1 MAEERS
7 TQVQHDELHNEDFQF
22 VLRALLATYQP
33 ILEEQLRLSK
43 APEELKKQVESSPP
57 NCEDEVAQANAL
69 FEKFLTEEVAIRSLP
84 PEARQLLGPPERW
97 RWCLLHIRCCIIFG
111 WLVCRG
117 PRTFRA
123 FAYYLYRYWRCVR
136 QVLGTPVSTPPT
148 AHEREDFQTLVV
160 ALAAAFKPYLTDQLA
175 SVEFPAGIPEEVMS
189 GKIDCFEG
197 LEASGE
203 VFERLI
209 QEDVAPAL
217 LGRKAFE
224 QHQQD
229 PFFWFCRCW
238 CLCGIR
244 FGCCLARARS
254 LPEAVRCLLWYFR
267 CLRDCFQ
274 PLVCKILKPALN
286 ACADEQYFPGP
297 NVLGVEIV
305 GTATGGFCTH
315 YTLEWKDAAAPPAAY
330 TQVGIVYASPAPP
343 GGPGACGKVNAPL
356 GYLNTA
362 VGPVPNSV
370 SVRLC
375 VYGAAGTTPC
385 CTEVEFQIFRQ
396 RVWITSV
403 EGVITGP
410 NGVLDPT
417 AQLMAGGVVKS
428 FGSALGITGRAWVGQ
443 CTGREIKR
451 FTLSYQPGFV
461 VVAGGAGWTQ
471 FWQVDYLT
479 ALQRKEIPDAEFT
492 LTSFWYYQPICL
504 PSPPFPPGTC
514 FPKDWLGAT
523 RWWTGPLIPGS
534 VAPTQTFPVDPQ
546 AGPTWTAQQ
555 VFPLNCHSGKY
566 TLQLDVEDTTGA
578 HYYDIQQIWID
589 NKEIHGKIAQYA
601 GVPPCS
607 SLTLS
612 QFAPPGAPCN
622 VPWPADLLG
631 IAYDEYISEGDLS
644 IPSDN
649 FGGYELW
656 IKKDGAPDPGVPLP
670 VPGPGAPPWGPPFVG
685 TNRVG
690 DPGTVPGPGLRPK
703 CSTASPAPPP
713 GPELSNRLL
722 TIDMRRLD
730 AVCNPAEPGL
740 TLSRGECCG
749 YVLRLLVWDTSVVP
763 AGSNGRHEIEH
774 HFPVCICN
782 DLPAG
787 TPPPGVRG

>member
-57 NCEDEVAQANAL
+57 NCEDEVALANAL

-385 CTEVEFQIFRQ
+385 CTAVKFQI
-396 RVWITSV
+396 
-403 EGVITGP
+403 
-410 NGVLDPT
+410 
-417 AQLMAGGVVKS
+417 
-428 FGSALGITGRAWVGQ
+428 
-443 CTGREIKR
+443 
-451 FTLSYQPGFV
+451 
-461 VVAGGAGWTQ
+461 
-471 FWQVDYLT
+471 
-479 ALQRKEIPDAEFT
+479 
-492 LTSFWYYQPICL
+492 
-504 PSPPFPPGTC
+504 
-514 FPKDWLGAT
+514 
-523 RWWTGPLIPGS
+523 
-534 VAPTQTFPVDPQ
+534 
-546 AGPTWTAQQ
+546 
-555 VFPLNCHSGKY
+555 
-566 TLQLDVEDTTGA
+566 
-578 HYYDIQQIWID
+578 
-589 NKEIHGKIAQYA
+589 
-601 GVPPCS
+601 
-607 SLTLS
+607 
-612 QFAPPGAPCN
+612 
-622 VPWPADLLG
+622 
-631 IAYDEYISEGDLS
+631 
-644 IPSDN
+644 
-649 FGGYELW
+649 
-656 IKKDGAPDPGVPLP
+656 
-670 VPGPGAPPWGPPFVG
+670 
-685 TNRVG
+685 
-690 DPGTVPGPGLRPK
+690 
-703 CSTASPAPPP
+703 
-713 GPELSNRLL
+713 
-722 TIDMRRLD
+722 
-730 AVCNPAEPGL
+730 
-740 TLSRGECCG
+740 
-749 YVLRLLVWDTSVVP
+749 
-763 AGSNGRHEIEH
+763 
-774 HFPVCICN
+774 
-782 DLPAG
+782 
-787 TPPPGVRG
+787 